1 MNSLGWMTLMLKFI
15 WSKKIADKFSKYS
28 SKHSICDE
36 LFGPHNTTMK
46 SVCAIIVPTLQTKKL
61 RQTAVRNRT
70 FKSKGSCNELL
81 GFMS

>member
-36 LFGPHNTTMK
+36 LFGSHNTTMK
-46 SVCAIIVPTLQTKKL
+46 SVCAIIVPTL
-61 RQTAVRNRT
+61 
-70 FKSKGSCNELL
+70 
-81 GFMS
+81 